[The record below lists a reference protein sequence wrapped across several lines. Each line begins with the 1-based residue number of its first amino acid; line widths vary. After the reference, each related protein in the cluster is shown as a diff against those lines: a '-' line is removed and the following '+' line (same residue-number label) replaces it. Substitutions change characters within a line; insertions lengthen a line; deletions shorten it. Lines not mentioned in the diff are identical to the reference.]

1 MAPNRSRTFAVAL
14 LLAVLGIVGGGLTY
28 GFVLAFSAGTEEIEG
43 LAFRIAR
50 LRRVAQSAGYWNA
63 QAEKIH
69 ARTEAEGQFL
79 VGDTP
84 ALAAA
89 ELQARIK
96 KLAEDAGGAIT
107 STQAS
112 SPREEEGFTRV
123 GVRANMTGTV
133 TTLRDVLYAVESSRP
148 YLLVST
154 LTVNVDKGRNVPL
167 GQLRV
172 DFEVYGYLRPK

>member
-1 MAPNRSRTFAVAL
+1 MALNKSRALAVAL
-14 LLAVLGIVGGGLTY
+14 LLGALGLLGGAVVY
-28 GFVLAFSAGTEEIEG
+28 PFVQAFTAGAEEIEDLG
-43 LAFRIAR
+43 FRIAR
-50 LRRVAQSAGYWNA
+50 LRRVAQSADYWNA

-79 VGDTP
+79 EGATP

-96 KLAEDAGGAIT
+96 QLAEDAGGTLT

-112 SPREEEGFTRV
+112 APREEEGFTRV
-123 GVRANMTGTV
+123 GVRANMTGTIN
-133 TTLRDVLYAVESSRP
+133 TLREVLHAVESSRP

-154 LTVNVDKGRNVPL
+154 LNINADRGRQAQP

-172 DFEVYGYLRPK
+172 DIEIYGYLRPK

>member
-1 MAPNRSRTFAVAL
+1 MLAVI
-14 LLAVLGIVGGGLTY
+14 LLAGALGLLTVTLIY
-28 GFVLAFSAGTEEIEG
+28 PFARVFGAGTEEIED

-50 LRRVAQSAGYWNA
+50 LRRVAQSADYWSK
-63 QAEKIH
+63 QAEVIREH
-69 ARTEAEGQFL
+69 AASEGQFL
-79 VGDTP
+79 EGATA

-96 KLAEDAGGAIT
+96 QLTEDAGGALT

-112 SPREEEGFTRV
+112 APREEEGFTRV

-133 TTLRDVLYAVESSRP
+133 NTLRKVLHAVESSRP

-154 LTVNVDKGRNVPL
+154 LNINVDRGKQAQT

-172 DFEVYGYLRPK
+172 DLEVYGYLRPK